1 MRMRGLEEGFDDLHV
16 VRVRAR
22 VTAYI
27 YGNILVLGTLA
38 ELSDADVEDGRAVV
52 KVTVVTVT
60 TFLAHVLASTVA
72 ERVDR
77 TPEDHREHASQHLAD
92 AVPILVSG
100 IAPCLVLALGQWEL
114 VDLPYALAL
123 ATLIPVVRLAGTG
136 SKVAW
141 LTHEPSS
148 RFITWSG
155 LVLAAGGLGI
165 ALLKLVG

>member
-1 MRMRGLEEGFDDLHV
+1 MRGLEDRFDDLHV

-77 TPEDHREHASQHLAD
+77 TPADHREHASQHLAD

-100 IAPCLVLALGQWEL
+100 IAPCLVLVLGQWVL
-114 VDLPYALAL
+114 GLSYAVSLAA

-155 LVLAAGGLGI
+155 LVLAAGGLAI
-165 ALLKLVG
+165 AVLKLVG